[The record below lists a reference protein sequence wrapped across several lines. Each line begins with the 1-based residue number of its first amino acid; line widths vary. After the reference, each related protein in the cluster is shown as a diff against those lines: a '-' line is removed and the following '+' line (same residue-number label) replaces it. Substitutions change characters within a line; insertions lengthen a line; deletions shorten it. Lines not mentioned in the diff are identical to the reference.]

1 MGEKDKIKQFLE
13 NQGISKNKFYAVT
26 GLSQGFL
33 DSGKSLGADK
43 VKIIIKAFPE
53 LSIKWL
59 ILDEGNMIV
68 SKDEASIQSTSD
80 VSRLI
85 DIISSQQSTI
95 DRQSRILES
104 YISQKDAQTDGP
116 AECADAAGA

>member
-1 MGEKDKIKQFLE
+1 MTEKDKIKQFLE
-13 NQGISKNKFYAVT
+13 SQGISKNKFYAAT

-43 VKIIIKAFPE
+43 VKIIINAYPE

-59 ILDEGNMIV
+59 ILDEGSMIADKDETSRASMPDV
-68 SKDEASIQSTSD
+68 SK
-80 VSRLI
+80 LI

-95 DRQSRILES
+95 DRQSRILEN
-104 YISQKDAQTDGP
+104 YISQKDAHSEDP
-116 AECADAAGA
+116 AGCADAAGA